1 MSFSNASEVR
11 ILSKRKLPIFATI
24 LTFIGFLLLYL
35 PMFLVVQQSFNA
47 SKHGLS
53 WGGFTLDW
61 YTGLFDNAM
70 VQTTTV
76 NTLILAVVST
86 LVATLLGTLLAIGIH
101 RTPWGKKMRYFY
113 DMSINV
119 PVVTP
124 DILMAIA
131 LAVVFALFRSWT
143 SFFEPGMLTMI
154 IAHVTLEISFV
165 VLVVQSRL
173 VSIGKEQIEAARD
186 LYASTAGAWCRVI
199 LPQLSTAIIS
209 GALLAFTLSLD
220 DFILS
225 FFTSGPES
233 QTLPLYIY
241 GSLKRGISPQIHALS
256 SIIFSLTLF
265 VMLLLVLKGIRKEHK
280 LAKSK

>member
-1 MSFSNASEVR
+1 M
-11 ILSKRKLPIFATI
+11 SKRKLPFIVTI
-24 LTFIGFLLLYL
+24 ITIIGFILLYL
-35 PMFLVVQQSFNA
+35 PMFLVVEQSFNA
-47 SKHGLS
+47 SKHGFS
-53 WGGFTLDW
+53 WSGFTLDW
-61 YTGLFDNAM
+61 YFGLFENAM
-70 VQTTTV
+70 VQTTTF
-76 NTLILAVVST
+76 NTIILAVVST
-86 LVATLLGTLLAIGIH
+86 LVATILGTLLAIGLH
-101 RTPWGKKMRYFY
+101 RTPWGKKMQTFFEL
-113 DMSINV
+113 SINV

-143 SFFEPGMLTMI
+143 TIFEPGMLTMI

-173 VSIGKEQIEAARD
+173 VNIGKEQIEAARD
-186 LYASTAGAWCRVI
+186 LYATTAGAWIRVI

-256 SIIFSLTLF
+256 TIIFSLTLF
-265 VMLLLVLKGIRKEHK
+265 LMLLGVLKGIRSERKAEK
-280 LAKSK
+280 KKVIS

>member
-1 MSFSNASEVR
+1 M
-11 ILSKRKLPIFATI
+11 SKRKLPIVASVLAFV
-24 LTFIGFLLLYL
+24 GFLLLYL
-35 PMFLVVQQSFNA
+35 PMFLVAMQSVNA
-47 SKHGLS
+47 SRHGQT
-53 WGGFTLDW
+53 WKGFTLDW
-61 YTGLFDNAM
+61 YAGLFDNAM
-70 VQTTTV
+70 VQSTTV
-76 NTLILAVVST
+76 NTLILAVAST
-86 LVATLLGTLLAIGIH
+86 LIATALGTLLAIGLH
-101 RTPWGKKMRYFY
+101 RTPWGKKMRYFF

-143 SFFEPGMLTMI
+143 SLFDPGMLTMV

-173 VSIGKEQIEAARD
+173 SSIGKEQIEAARD
-186 LYASTAGAWCRVI
+186 LYASTAGAWFRVI
-199 LPQLSTAIIS
+199 LPQLSTAIVS

-256 SIIFSLTLF
+256 TIVFGLTLF
-265 VMLLLVLKGIRKEHK
+265 AMLLFTLKGIRRERKIANGNTK
-280 LAKSK
+280 A

>member
-1 MSFSNASEVR
+1 M
-11 ILSKRKLPIFATI
+11 SKRKLPIIASVLAFV
-24 LTFIGFLLLYL
+24 GFLLLYL
-35 PMFLVVQQSFNA
+35 PMFLVAMQSVNA
-47 SKHGLS
+47 SRHGQA
-53 WGGFTLDW
+53 WKGFTLDW
-61 YTGLFDNAM
+61 YARLFENSM
-70 VQTTTV
+70 VQSTTV
-76 NTLILAVVST
+76 NTLILAVAST
-86 LVATLLGTLLAIGIH
+86 LIATTLGTLLAIGLH
-101 RTPWGKKMRYFY
+101 RTPWGKKMRYFF

-143 SFFEPGMLTMI
+143 TIFDPGMLTMV

-173 VSIGKEQIEAARD
+173 SSIGKEQIEAARD
-186 LYASTAGAWCRVI
+186 LYASTAGAWFRVI
-199 LPQLSTAIIS
+199 LPQLSTAIVS

-256 SIIFSLTLF
+256 TIVFGLTLF
-265 VMLLLVLKGIRKEHK
+265 AMILFTLKGIRRERKI
-280 LAKSK
+280 ANGNSKV

>member
-1 MSFSNASEVR
+1 M
-11 ILSKRKLPIFATI
+11 SKRKLPIIASV
-24 LTFIGFLLLYL
+24 LALVGFLLLYL
-35 PMFLVVQQSFNA
+35 PMFLVAMQSVNA
-47 SKHGLS
+47 SRHGQA
-53 WGGFTLDW
+53 WQGFTLDW
-61 YTGLFDNAM
+61 YARLFENSM

-76 NTLILAVVST
+76 NTLILAVAST
-86 LVATLLGTLLAIGIH
+86 LIATALGTLLAIGLH
-101 RTPWGKKMRYFY
+101 RTPWGKKMRYFF

-143 SFFEPGMLTMI
+143 TIFDPGMLTMI

-173 VSIGKEQIEAARD
+173 SSIGKEQIEAARD
-186 LYASTAGAWCRVI
+186 LYASTAGAWFRVI
-199 LPQLSTAIIS
+199 LPQLSTAIVS

-256 SIIFSLTLF
+256 TIVFGLTLF
-265 VMLLLVLKGIRKEHK
+265 AMILFTLKGIRRERKI
-280 LAKSK
+280 ARGN

>member
-1 MSFSNASEVR
+1 M
-11 ILSKRKLPIFATI
+11 SKRKLPLIATI
-24 LTFIGFLLLYL
+24 VAIIGFILLYL
-35 PMFLVVQQSFNA
+35 PMFLVVEQSFNA

-53 WGGFTLDW
+53 WGGFTLNW
-61 YTGLFDNAM
+61 YTSLASNSM
-70 VQTTTV
+70 VQTTTA
-76 NTLILAVVST
+76 NMLILAVVST
-86 LVATLLGTLLAIGIH
+86 LIATVLGTLLAIGIH
-101 RTPWGKKMRYFY
+101 RTPWGKKMQYFY

-131 LAVVFALFRSWT
+131 LVSVFALFRRWT
-143 SFFEPGMLTMI
+143 SVFDPGMLTMV

-173 VSIGKEQIEAARD
+173 VSIGKDQIEAARD
-186 LYASTAGAWCRVI
+186 LYASTAGAWFRVI
-199 LPQLSTAIIS
+199 LPQLSTAIVS

-241 GSLKRGISPQIHALS
+241 GSLKRGVSPQIHALS
-256 SIIFSLTLF
+256 TIIFSLTLLI
-265 VMLLLVLKGIRKEHK
+265 MLVTALNGIRKERK
-280 LAKSK
+280 TNQKARIK

>member
-1 MSFSNASEVR
+1 MSR
-11 ILSKRKLPIFATI
+11 RKLPIIASV
-24 LTFIGFLLLYL
+24 LALVGFLLLYM
-35 PMFLVVQQSFNA
+35 PMFLVAVQSVNA
-47 SKHGLS
+47 SRHGQT
-53 WGGFTLDW
+53 WKGFTLDW
-61 YTGLFDNAM
+61 YAGLFDNAM
-70 VQTTTV
+70 VQSTTV
-76 NTLILAVVST
+76 NTLILAVAST
-86 LVATLLGTLLAIGIH
+86 LIATTLGTLLAIGLH
-101 RTPWGKKMRYFY
+101 RTPWGKKMRCLF

-131 LAVVFALFRSWT
+131 LAVVFALFRSW
-143 SFFEPGMLTMI
+143 SSIFDPGMLTMI

-173 VSIGKEQIEAARD
+173 SGIGKEQIEAARD
-186 LYASTAGAWCRVI
+186 LYASTAGAWFRVI
-199 LPQLSTAIIS
+199 LPQLSTAIVA

-256 SIIFSLTLF
+256 TIIFGLTLF
-265 VMLLLVLKGIRKEHK
+265 AMLLFTLKGIRKERK
-280 LAKSK
+280 IAQGNARA

>member
-1 MSFSNASEVR
+1 MSR
-11 ILSKRKLPIFATI
+11 RKLPIVASV
-24 LTFIGFLLLYL
+24 LALVGFLLLYL
-35 PMFLVVQQSFNA
+35 PMFLVAVQSVN
-47 SKHGLS
+47 SSRHGQT
-53 WGGFTLDW
+53 WKGFTLEW

-70 VQTTTV
+70 VQSTTI
-76 NTLILAVVST
+76 NTLILAVAST
-86 LVATLLGTLLAIGIH
+86 LVATTLGTLLAIGLH
-101 RTPWGKKMRYFY
+101 RTPWGKRMRCFF

-143 SFFEPGMLTMI
+143 SVFDPGMLTMV
-154 IAHVTLEISFV
+154 IAHVTLEVSFV

-173 VSIGKEQIEAARD
+173 SGIGKEQIEAARD
-186 LYASTAGAWCRVI
+186 LYASTAGAWFRVI
-199 LPQLSTAIIS
+199 LPQLSTAIVA

-256 SIIFSLTLF
+256 TIVFGLTLF
-265 VMLLLVLKGIRKEHK
+265 AMLLFTLKGIRKERK
-280 LAKSK
+280 IAKGNSRT

>member
-1 MSFSNASEVR
+1 M
-11 ILSKRKLPIFATI
+11 SKRKLPIVASVLAFV
-24 LTFIGFLLLYL
+24 GFLLLYL
-35 PMFLVVQQSFNA
+35 PMFLVAMQSVNA
-47 SKHGLS
+47 SRHGQT
-53 WGGFTLDW
+53 WKGFTLDW
-61 YTGLFDNAM
+61 YAGLFDNAM
-70 VQTTTV
+70 VQSTTV
-76 NTLILAVVST
+76 NTLILAVAST
-86 LVATLLGTLLAIGIH
+86 LIATALGTLLAIGLH
-101 RTPWGKKMRYFY
+101 RTPWGKKMRYFF

-143 SFFEPGMLTMI
+143 SLFDPGMLTMV

-173 VSIGKEQIEAARD
+173 SSIGKEQIEAARD
-186 LYASTAGAWCRVI
+186 LYASTAGAWFRVI
-199 LPQLSTAIIS
+199 LPQLSTAIVS
-209 GALLAFTLSLD
+209 GSLLAFTLSLD

-256 SIIFSLTLF
+256 TIVFGLTLF
-265 VMLLLVLKGIRKEHK
+265 AMLLFTLKGIRRERKIANGNTK
-280 LAKSK
+280 V

>member
-1 MSFSNASEVR
+1 M
-11 ILSKRKLPIFATI
+11 SKRKLPLVASI
-24 LTFIGFLLLYL
+24 LAVVGFILLYL
-35 PMFLVVQQSFNA
+35 PMFFVAMQSVNA
-47 SKHGLS
+47 SRHGQT
-53 WGGFTLDW
+53 WKGFTLDW
-61 YTGLFDNAM
+61 YAGLFDNAM
-70 VQTTTV
+70 VQSTTV
-76 NTLILAVVST
+76 NTLVLAVAST
-86 LVATLLGTLLAIGIH
+86 FIATTLGTLLAIGLH
-101 RTPWGKKMRYFY
+101 RTPWGKRMRCFF

-143 SFFEPGMLTMI
+143 SLFDPGMLTMT

-173 VSIGKEQIEAARD
+173 SGIGKEQIEAARD
-186 LYASTAGAWCRVI
+186 LYASTAGAWFRVI
-199 LPQLSTAIIS
+199 LPQLSTAIVS

-241 GSLKRGISPQIHALS
+241 NQTAHEVKFSMYALCTLIILVILALLIAVNFAGSVGQRRQRRKVGARG
-256 SIIFSLTLF
+256 
-265 VMLLLVLKGIRKEHK
+265 
-280 LAKSK
+280 

>member
-1 MSFSNASEVR
+1 M
-11 ILSKRKLPIFATI
+11 SKRKLPVIATV
-24 LTFIGFLLLYL
+24 LSVIGFVLLYL
-35 PMFLVVQQSFNA
+35 PMFLVVEQSFNA
-47 SKHGLS
+47 SRHGQS
-53 WGGFTLDW
+53 WGGFTFDW
-61 YTGLFDNAM
+61 YLGLAQNVM

-86 LVATLLGTLLAIGIH
+86 IVSTALGTILAIGLH
-101 RTPWGKKMRYFY
+101 RTPWGKKMRTFF

-131 LAVVFALFRSWT
+131 LAVVFALFRSW
-143 SFFEPGMLTMI
+143 SSLFDPGMLTMI

-225 FFTSGPES
+225 FFTSGPDS

-256 SIIFSLTLF
+256 TIIFALTLAG
-265 VMLLLVLKGIRKEHK
+265 MLLFTLKGIRKERK
-280 LAKSK
+280 EAKSK

>member
-1 MSFSNASEVR
+1 M
-11 ILSKRKLPIFATI
+11 SKRKLPIVASVLAFV
-24 LTFIGFLLLYL
+24 GFLLLYL
-35 PMFLVVQQSFNA
+35 PMFLVAMQSVNA
-47 SKHGLS
+47 SRHGQT
-53 WGGFTLDW
+53 WKGFTLDW
-61 YTGLFDNAM
+61 YAGLFDNAM
-70 VQTTTV
+70 VQSTTV
-76 NTLILAVVST
+76 NTLILAVAST
-86 LVATLLGTLLAIGIH
+86 LIATALGTLLAIGLH
-101 RTPWGKKMRYFY
+101 RTPWGKKMRYFF

-143 SFFEPGMLTMI
+143 SLFDPGMLTMV

-173 VSIGKEQIEAARD
+173 SSIGKEQIEAARD
-186 LYASTAGAWCRVI
+186 LYASTAGAWFRVI
-199 LPQLSTAIIS
+199 LPQLSTAIVS
-209 GALLAFTLSLD
+209 GSLLAFTLSLD

-241 GSLKRGISPQIHALS
+241 GSLKRGISPQIHALLT
-256 SIIFSLTLF
+256 IVFGLTLF
-265 VMLLLVLKGIRKEHK
+265 AMLLFTLKGIRRERKIANGNTK
-280 LAKSK
+280 A

>member
-1 MSFSNASEVR
+1 M
-11 ILSKRKLPIFATI
+11 SKRKLPIAVRI
-24 LTFIGFLLLYL
+24 LAVLGFLLLYL
-35 PMFLVVQQSFNA
+35 PMFFVAMQSFNA
-47 SKHGLS
+47 SRHGQT
-53 WGGFTLDW
+53 WKGFTLDW
-61 YTGLFDNAM
+61 YAGLFDNAM
-70 VQTTTV
+70 VQTTTA
-76 NTLILAVVST
+76 NTLILAVAST
-86 LVATLLGTLLAIGIH
+86 VVATVLGTLLAIGLH
-101 RTPWGKKMRYFY
+101 RTPWGKRARYFF

-131 LAVVFALFRSWT
+131 LAVVFALFRSW
-143 SFFEPGMLTMI
+143 SSLFEPGMLTMT

-165 VLVVQSRL
+165 VLIVQSRL
-173 VSIGKEQIEAARD
+173 SGIGREQIEAARD
-186 LYASTAGAWCRVI
+186 LYATTAGAWFRVI
-199 LPQLSTAIIS
+199 LPQLSTAIVS

-256 SIIFSLTLF
+256 TIIFALTLF
-265 VMLLLVLKGIRKEHK
+265 GMLLVTLRGIRKERR
-280 LAKSK
+280 LALRKS

>member
-1 MSFSNASEVR
+1 M
-11 ILSKRKLPIFATI
+11 SKRKLPVIASVLAFV
-24 LTFIGFLLLYL
+24 GFLLLYL
-35 PMFLVVQQSFNA
+35 PMFLVAMQSVNA
-47 SKHGLS
+47 SRHGQT
-53 WGGFTLDW
+53 WKGFTLDW
-61 YTGLFDNAM
+61 YARLFENSM
-70 VQTTTV
+70 VQTTTI
-76 NTLILAVVST
+76 NTLVLAVVST
-86 LVATLLGTLLAIGIH
+86 LIATTLGTLLAIGLH
-101 RTPWGKKMRYFY
+101 RTPWGKKMRYFF

-143 SFFEPGMLTMI
+143 TIFDPGMLTMI

-173 VSIGKEQIEAARD
+173 ASIGKEQIEAARD
-186 LYASTAGAWCRVI
+186 LYASTAGAWFRVI

-256 SIIFSLTLF
+256 TIVFGLTLF
-265 VMLLLVLKGIRKEHK
+265 AMLLFTLKGIRKERK
-280 LAKSK
+280 IAKGNP

>member
-1 MSFSNASEVR
+1 MA
-11 ILSKRKLPIFATI
+11 I
-24 LTFIGFLLLYL
+24 IGFVLLYL
-35 PMFLVVQQSFNA
+35 PMLVVVEQSFNA
-47 SKHGLS
+47 SKHGQT
-53 WGGFTLDW
+53 WGGFTFKW
-61 YTGLFDNAM
+61 YQGLLDNAM

-76 NTLILAVVST
+76 NTLILAVAST
-86 LVATLLGTLLAIGIH
+86 LIATILGTLLAIGLH

-131 LAVVFALFRSWT
+131 LAVVFSLFRSWA
-143 SFFEPGMLTMI
+143 SIFEPGMLTMV

-173 VSIGKEQIEAARD
+173 VSIGNDQIEAARD
-186 LYASTAGAWCRVI
+186 LYASTAGAWFRVI
-199 LPQLSTAIIS
+199 LPQLSTAIVS

-241 GSLKRGISPQIHALS
+241 GSLKRGISPQINALS
-256 SIIFSLTLF
+256 TIIFSLTLF
-265 VMLLLVLKGIRKEHK
+265 VMLLLVLKGIRKERK
-280 LAKSK
+280 LARNK

>member
-1 MSFSNASEVR
+1 M
-11 ILSKRKLPIFATI
+11 SKRKLPIIASVLAFV
-24 LTFIGFLLLYL
+24 GFLLLYL
-35 PMFLVVQQSFNA
+35 PMFLVAMQSVNA
-47 SKHGLS
+47 SRHGQA
-53 WGGFTLDW
+53 WKGFTLDW
-61 YTGLFDNAM
+61 YARLFENSM
-70 VQTTTV
+70 VQSTTV
-76 NTLILAVVST
+76 NTLILAVAST
-86 LVATLLGTLLAIGIH
+86 LIATTLGTLLAIGLH
-101 RTPWGKKMRYFY
+101 RTPWGKKMRYFF
-113 DMSINV
+113 DVSINV

-143 SFFEPGMLTMI
+143 TIFDPGMLTMV

-173 VSIGKEQIEAARD
+173 SSIGKEQIEAARD
-186 LYASTAGAWCRVI
+186 LYASTAGAWFRVI
-199 LPQLSTAIIS
+199 LPQLSTAIVS

-256 SIIFSLTLF
+256 TIVFGLTLF
-265 VMLLLVLKGIRKEHK
+265 AMILFTLKGIRRERKI
-280 LAKSK
+280 ANGNSKV

>member
-1 MSFSNASEVR
+1 M
-11 ILSKRKLPIFATI
+11 SKRKLPLVASI
-24 LTFIGFLLLYL
+24 LAVVGFILLYL
-35 PMFLVVQQSFNA
+35 PMFFVAMQSVNA
-47 SKHGLS
+47 SRHGQT
-53 WGGFTLDW
+53 WKGFTLDW
-61 YTGLFDNAM
+61 YAGLFDNAM
-70 VQTTTV
+70 VQSTTV
-76 NTLILAVVST
+76 NTLVLAVAST
-86 LVATLLGTLLAIGIH
+86 FIATTLGTLLAIGLH
-101 RTPWGKKMRYFY
+101 RTPWGKRMRCFF

-143 SFFEPGMLTMI
+143 SLFDPGMLTMT

-173 VSIGKEQIEAARD
+173 SGIGKEQIEAARD
-186 LYASTAGAWCRVI
+186 LYASTAGAWFRVI
-199 LPQLSTAIIS
+199 LPQLSTAIVS

-220 DFILS
+220 DFILC

-256 SIIFSLTLF
+256 TIVFAITLF
-265 VMLLLVLKGIRKEHK
+265 AMILFTLKGIRKERK
-280 LAKSK
+280 LAQERR

>member
-1 MSFSNASEVR
+1 MS
-11 ILSKRKLPIFATI
+11 KHKLPLITPIVAI
-24 LTFIGFLLLYL
+24 IGFVLLYL
-35 PMFLVVQQSFNA
+35 PMLIVVEQSFNA
-47 SKHGLS
+47 SKHGQT
-53 WGGFTLDW
+53 WGGFTLNW
-61 YTGLFDNAM
+61 YTGLADNAM
-70 VQTTTV
+70 VQTTTA
-76 NTLILAVVST
+76 NMLILAVVST
-86 LVATLLGTLLAIGIH
+86 LIATVLGTLLAIGIH
-101 RTPWGKKMRYFY
+101 RTPWGKKTQYFF

-131 LAVVFALFRSWT
+131 LVSVFALFRSWT
-143 SFFEPGMLTMI
+143 SLFDPGMLTMI

-173 VSIGKEQIEAARD
+173 VSIGRDQIEAARD
-186 LYASTAGAWCRVI
+186 LYASTAGAWFRVI

-241 GSLKRGISPQIHALS
+241 GSLKRGISPQVHALS
-256 SIIFSLTLF
+256 TIIFSFTLF
-265 VMLLLVLKGIRKEHK
+265 IMLISVLKGLRKEKK
-280 LAKSK
+280 LAKK

>member
-1 MSFSNASEVR
+1 M
-11 ILSKRKLPIFATI
+11 SKRKLPIFAVVLAI
-24 LTFIGFLLLYL
+24 IGFVLLYMPL
-35 PMFLVVQQSFNA
+35 ALVVEQSFNA
-47 SKHGLS
+47 SKHGQT

-61 YTGLFDNAM
+61 YIGLFDNAM
-70 VQTTTV
+70 VQTTTINMLV
-76 NTLILAVVST
+76 LAVIST
-86 LVATLLGTLLAIGIH
+86 VIATVFGTLLAIGLH
-101 RTPWGKKMRYFY
+101 RTPWGKRAQYFF

-131 LAVVFALFRSWT
+131 LVSVFALFRSFT
-143 SFFEPGMLTMI
+143 SIFDPGMLTMI

-173 VSIGKEQIEAARD
+173 VSIGKDQIEAARD
-186 LYASTAGAWCRVI
+186 LYASTAGAWFRVI
-199 LPQLSTAIIS
+199 LPQLTTSILS

-256 SIIFSLTLF
+256 TIIISLTLF
-265 VMLLLVLKGIRKEHK
+265 IMLISMLNGIRKERK
-280 LAKSK
+280 MNRKV

>member
-1 MSFSNASEVR
+1 M
-11 ILSKRKLPIFATI
+11 SKRKLPIVASVLAFV
-24 LTFIGFLLLYL
+24 GFLLLYL
-35 PMFLVVQQSFNA
+35 PMFLVAMQSVNA
-47 SKHGLS
+47 SRHGQT
-53 WGGFTLDW
+53 WKGFTLDW
-61 YTGLFDNAM
+61 YAGLFDNAM
-70 VQTTTV
+70 VQSTTV
-76 NTLILAVVST
+76 NTLILAVAST
-86 LVATLLGTLLAIGIH
+86 LIATALGTLLAIGLH
-101 RTPWGKKMRYFY
+101 RTPWGKKMRYFF

-143 SFFEPGMLTMI
+143 SLFDPGMLTMV

-173 VSIGKEQIEAARD
+173 SSIGKEQIEAARD
-186 LYASTAGAWCRVI
+186 LYASTAGAWFRVI
-199 LPQLSTAIIS
+199 LPQLSTAIVS
-209 GALLAFTLSLD
+209 GSLLAFTLSLD

-256 SIIFSLTLF
+256 TIVFGLTLF
-265 VMLLLVLKGIRKEHK
+265 AMLLFTLKGIRRERKIANGNTK
-280 LAKSK
+280 A

>member
-1 MSFSNASEVR
+1 M
-11 ILSKRKLPIFATI
+11 SKRKLPIVASVLAFV
-24 LTFIGFLLLYL
+24 GFLLLYL
-35 PMFLVVQQSFNA
+35 PMFLVAMQSVNA
-47 SKHGLS
+47 SRHGQT
-53 WGGFTLDW
+53 WKGFTLDW
-61 YTGLFDNAM
+61 YAGLFDNAM
-70 VQTTTV
+70 VQLTTV
-76 NTLILAVVST
+76 NTLILAVAST
-86 LVATLLGTLLAIGIH
+86 LIATALGTLLAIGLH
-101 RTPWGKKMRYFY
+101 RTPWGKKMRYFF

-143 SFFEPGMLTMI
+143 SLFDPGMLTMV

-173 VSIGKEQIEAARD
+173 SSIGKEQIEAARD
-186 LYASTAGAWCRVI
+186 LYASTAGAWFRVI
-199 LPQLSTAIIS
+199 LPQLSTAIVS

-256 SIIFSLTLF
+256 TIVFGLTLF
-265 VMLLLVLKGIRKEHK
+265 AMLLFTLKGIRRERKIANGNTK
-280 LAKSK
+280 A

>member
-1 MSFSNASEVR
+1 M
-11 ILSKRKLPIFATI
+11 SKRKLPLVATI
-24 LTFIGFLLLYL
+24 VSIIGFILLYL
-35 PMFLVVQQSFNA
+35 PLLLVVEQSFNA

-61 YTGLFDNAM
+61 YTGLLDNAM
-70 VQTTTV
+70 VHTTTA
-76 NTLILAVVST
+76 NMFILAVVST
-86 LVATLLGTLLAIGIH
+86 LIATVLGTLLAIGIH
-101 RTPWGKKMRYFY
+101 RTPWGKRMQYFY

-131 LAVVFALFRSWT
+131 LVSVFALFRRWT
-143 SFFEPGMLTMI
+143 SVFNPGMLTMV

-173 VSIGKEQIEAARD
+173 VSIGKDQIEAARD
-186 LYASTAGAWCRVI
+186 LYASTAGAWFRVI
-199 LPQLSTAIIS
+199 LPQLTTAIVS

-241 GSLKRGISPQIHALS
+241 GSLKRGISPQIQALS
-256 SIIFSLTLF
+256 TIIIGFTLF
-265 VMLLLVLKGIRKEHK
+265 VMLLMVFKGIRKERK
-280 LAKSK
+280 LAKKK

>member
-1 MSFSNASEVR
+1 M
-11 ILSKRKLPIFATI
+11 SKRKLPLIATI
-24 LTFIGFLLLYL
+24 VAIVGFILLYL
-35 PMFLVVQQSFNA
+35 PMFLVVEQSFNA

-53 WGGFTLDW
+53 WGGFTLNW
-61 YTGLFDNAM
+61 YTSLASNSM
-70 VQTTTV
+70 VQTTTA
-76 NTLILAVVST
+76 NMLILAVVST
-86 LVATLLGTLLAIGIH
+86 LIATVLGTLLAIGIH
-101 RTPWGKKMRYFY
+101 RTPWGKKMQYFY

-131 LAVVFALFRSWT
+131 LVSVFALFRRWT
-143 SFFEPGMLTMI
+143 SVFDPGMLTMV

-173 VSIGKEQIEAARD
+173 VSIGKDQIEAARD
-186 LYASTAGAWCRVI
+186 LYASTAGAWFRVI
-199 LPQLSTAIIS
+199 LPQLSTAIVS

-241 GSLKRGISPQIHALS
+241 GSLKRGVSPQIHALS
-256 SIIFSLTLF
+256 TIIFSLTLLI
-265 VMLLLVLKGIRKEHK
+265 MLVTALNGIRKERK
-280 LAKSK
+280 TNQKARIK

>member
-1 MSFSNASEVR
+1 
-11 ILSKRKLPIFATI
+11 
-24 LTFIGFLLLYL
+24 
-35 PMFLVVQQSFNA
+35 
-47 SKHGLS
+47 
-53 WGGFTLDW
+53 
-61 YTGLFDNAM
+61 
-70 VQTTTV
+70 
-76 NTLILAVVST
+76 
-86 LVATLLGTLLAIGIH
+86 
-101 RTPWGKKMRYFY
+101 
-113 DMSINV
+113 
-119 PVVTP
+119 
-124 DILMAIA
+124 MAIA

-143 SFFEPGMLTMI
+143 SLFEPGMLTMI

-256 SIIFSLTLF
+256 TIIFSLTLF
-265 VMLLLVLKGIRKEHK
+265 IMLLLVLKGIRKEHK

>member
-1 MSFSNASEVR
+1 MSR
-11 ILSKRKLPIFATI
+11 HKLPLIAPVI
-24 LTFIGFLLLYL
+24 AIIGFVLLYL
-35 PMFLVVQQSFNA
+35 PMFLVVEQSFNA

-53 WGGFTLDW
+53 WGGFTMDW
-61 YTGLFDNAM
+61 YLGLLDNTM
-70 VQTTTV
+70 VQTTTI
-76 NTLILAVVST
+76 NTLVLAVVST
-86 LVATLLGTLLAIGIH
+86 LIATVLGTLIAIGIH
-101 RTPWGKKMRYFY
+101 RTPWGKKMQYIY

-131 LAVVFALFRSWT
+131 LVSVFALFRSWT
-143 SFFEPGMLTMI
+143 SLFDPGMLTMV

-173 VSIGKEQIEAARD
+173 VSIGKDQIEAARD
-186 LYASTAGAWCRVI
+186 LYASTAGAWFRVI
-199 LPQLSTAIIS
+199 LPQLSTAIVS

-225 FFTSGPES
+225 FFTSGPDS

-241 GSLKRGISPQIHALS
+241 GSLKRGVSPQIHALS
-256 SIIFSLTLF
+256 TLIFGFTLF
-265 VMLLLVLKGIRKEHK
+265 VMLISVLKGLRKEHK
-280 LAKSK
+280 ASSKKSS